1 MVARAFSSWW
11 PLLSTGLAGFARKSD
26 ALAPKALALPC
37 GNSASSASACSSPGP
52 AAGAQTPGDS
62 GGHVASGVSPGSRLF
77 PEWGDSFRGAWALQ
91 PGAPVSLRPPA
102 GVTLIRSH
110 LVPARLSAAW
120 REKLPALGSRRCDGP
135 TGSISAENRGLVQ
148 PLGPRH
154 RRAACALPRPWPAPR
169 PTQKCHCFCG
179 FGRPVSRVVGTFS
192 TQESWTW
199 GGGTKSPGWELSRG
213 LGLAGVGAP
222 GVGEGSQETCQK
234 APSSPPPSVRRPR
247 AISGR
252 QLPGPPRA
260 SQCCGLVPTR

>member
-1 MVARAFSSWW
+1 MARAFSSWW

-154 RRAACALPRPWPAPR
+154 RRAACAPPHPRPAPR
-169 PTQKCHCFCG
+169 PTQRRHCFCG

-199 GGGTKSPGWELSRG
+199 GRGG
-213 LGLAGVGAP
+213 
-222 GVGEGSQETCQK
+222 
-234 APSSPPPSVRRPR
+234 
-247 AISGR
+247 
-252 QLPGPPRA
+252 
-260 SQCCGLVPTR
+260 

>member
-1 MVARAFSSWW
+1 MARAFSSWW

-91 PGAPVSLRPPA
+91 PGAPGTGEQRVHPSAPGRPPDPR
-102 GVTLIRSH
+102 RS
-110 LVPARLSAAW
+110 ATASAA
-120 REKLPALGSRRCDGP
+120 LDGP
-135 TGSISAENRGLVQ
+135 CPVSWARS
-148 PLGPRH
+148 PP
-154 RRAACALPRPWPAPR
+154 RRAGP
-169 PTQKCHCFCG
+169 G
-179 FGRPVSRVVGTFS
+179 V
-192 TQESWTW
+192 
-199 GGGTKSPGWELSRG
+199 GGTKSPGWELSRG

-222 GVGEGSQETCQK
+222 GVGEGSQETRQK